1 MQPID
6 VILFC
11 RSIFMRDEQP
21 LHAHRARIFST
32 AYAKAHRQENKVG
45 EWREAHTYTYTQTG
59 CLCRVPCRAL
69 RFLHRML
76 RWRAEAMFCL
86 FDQSL
91 NTHTHIYTHTG
102 CLCRVSCR
110 ALRFLHRM
118 SRWRAEVMFCLFDQS
133 LRGSS
138 FVWEGRPVCFLAG

>member
-91 NTHTHIYTHTG
+91 NTHTQIHTQG
-102 CLCRVSCR
+102 AYAGYKCR